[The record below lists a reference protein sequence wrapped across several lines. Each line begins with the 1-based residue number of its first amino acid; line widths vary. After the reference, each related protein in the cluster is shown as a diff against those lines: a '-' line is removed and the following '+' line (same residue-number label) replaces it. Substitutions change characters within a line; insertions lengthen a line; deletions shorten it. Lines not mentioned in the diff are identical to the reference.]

1 MRFLSRIPLILWIIA
16 VCSVL
21 IFFATA
27 MLGIKV
33 NITDSLPYGFY
44 IKTDKQ
50 IYEAGDIVDFVVPN
64 NEVTRAQFRQL
75 GTLEDPPH
83 NYLKIVYG
91 VAGDE
96 VVTGDAV
103 LVGDYALLMM
113 EGQPTLLIGGIIP
126 DDFIFAATPH
136 KYSFDSRYYGL
147 IDTKTITGVYKPL
160 LIFGG

>member
-1 MRFLSRIPLILWIIA
+1 MRFLSRVPLLLWII
-16 VCSVL
+16 VGCSIL
-21 IFFATA
+21 LFFATA

-50 IYEAGDIVDFVVPN
+50 TYESGNIIDFAVPD
-64 NEVTRAQFRQL
+64 NEVTKAQFRQL

-96 VVTGDAV
+96 VVSGDAV
-103 LVGDYALLMM
+103 LVGDYVLPMM
-113 EGQPTLLIGGIIP
+113 AGQPTLLKGGTIP
-126 DDFIFAATPH
+126 NGFIFAATPH

-147 IDTKTITGVYKPL
+147 IDTRMITGVYRPL
-160 LIFGG
+160 LIFGD